1 MTSVKGS
8 VGSRL
13 LQAKKTGKYL
23 LSCGVYYENNV
34 NYDKMKHCIALN
46 LDKMITSEELTKDR
60 NSPEFVRGYF
70 LDNQKDVPMALVQNK
85 DVKND
90 EACKE
95 LYKLMYGDNVTV
107 RPISV
112 YEMISTPESSA

>member
-1 MTSVKGS
+1 
-8 VGSRL
+8 
-13 LQAKKTGKYL
+13 
-23 LSCGVYYENNV
+23 
-34 NYDKMKHCIALN
+34 
-46 LDKMITSEELTKDR
+46 MITSEELTKDR

>member
-1 MTSVKGS
+1 MAAITTGTPCP
-8 VGSRL
+8 RM
-13 LQAKKTGKYL
+13 AKAKAFRYQQFYT
-23 LSCGVYYENNV
+23 
-34 NYDKMKHCIALN
+34 
-46 LDKMITSEELTKDR
+46 
-60 NSPEFVRGYF
+60 F
-70 LDNQKDVPMALVQNK
+70 LKNQKDVPMALVQNK

>member
-1 MTSVKGS
+1 
-8 VGSRL
+8 
-13 LQAKKTGKYL
+13 
-23 LSCGVYYENNV
+23 
-34 NYDKMKHCIALN
+34 
-46 LDKMITSEELTKDR
+46 
-60 NSPEFVRGYF
+60 
-70 LDNQKDVPMALVQNK
+70 MALVQNK